1 MPLSRTAL
9 AAKSSNP
16 IPQNNTIPYRYP
28 SAESQSQSSEGRPQP
43 CKAPEKSDR
52 GFFGDLIRVYANL
65 QNPTLYPRM
74 REPAELCPITDY
86 LFTDRGIFC
95 NSVKGR
101 DSLTRRAEEL
111 KLNFDDIILK
121 IQGERLEVLLLMI
134 TARLSMCRYVNICNA
149 RISSLHLAL
158 K

>member
-1 MPLSRTAL
+1 MSDSRL
-9 AAKSSNP
+9 
-16 IPQNNTIPYRYP
+16 
-28 SAESQSQSSEGRPQP
+28 
-43 CKAPEKSDR
+43 
-52 GFFGDLIRVYANL
+52 
-65 QNPTLYPRM
+65 PTL
-74 REPAELCPITDY
+74 
-86 LFTDRGIFC
+86 LFTGRGERIC
-95 NSVKGR
+95 NYVKGR

>member
-9 AAKSSNP
+9 ATKSSNL
-16 IPQNNTIPYRYP
+16 IPQNNTAPYRYP
-28 SAESQSQSSEGRPQP
+28 SAESQSSEGRPQP

>member
-1 MPLSRTAL
+1 
-9 AAKSSNP
+9 
-16 IPQNNTIPYRYP
+16 
-28 SAESQSQSSEGRPQP
+28 
-43 CKAPEKSDR
+43 
-52 GFFGDLIRVYANL
+52 
-65 QNPTLYPRM
+65 M
-74 REPAELCPITDY
+74 RELAELCPITEY